1 AAPAGCLEV
10 VGDEQHL
17 DATLH
22 ERTQH
27 PVEPGDAAVART
39 DGVAQPLDGGR
50 LLLPL
55 DLRLDLHRSKAD
67 VVVARVPRNG
77 DARRDAL
84 AKVGVEL
91 TLELAGD
98 VGGRGDDEV
107 VEAGV
112 LVDIER
118 DLRGAAQMLLGTSR
132 GVVTHVILLPVAP
145 VVVVAWKLVEAFAL
159 VDELTELEHEEPRAL
174 SIGQQD
180 RETLVLVD

>member
-1 AAPAGCLEV
+1 GLGQRLLDRLLHDVVDPLHRVVTDGARPALHADVATRPAAPAGCLEV

-67 VVVARVPRNG
+67 VVVARVYRNG

-91 TLELAGD
+91 ALETAGGAVWRAD
-98 VGGRGDDEV
+98 
-107 VEAGV
+107 GV
-112 LVDIER
+112 
-118 DLRGAAQMLLGTSR
+118 
-132 GVVTHVILLPVAP
+132 
-145 VVVVAWKLVEAFAL
+145 
-159 VDELTELEHEEPRAL
+159 
-174 SIGQQD
+174 
-180 RETLVLVD
+180 